1 MRTGGVGGGGGHT
14 GQTAHVG
21 RRLYARAMQEAH
33 GLEGSH
39 PRKLSWGKG
48 VLSLMQGFQ
57 DRTVSDRGV
66 SRMEEEE

>member
-1 MRTGGVGGGGGHT
+1 M
-14 GQTAHVG
+14 G